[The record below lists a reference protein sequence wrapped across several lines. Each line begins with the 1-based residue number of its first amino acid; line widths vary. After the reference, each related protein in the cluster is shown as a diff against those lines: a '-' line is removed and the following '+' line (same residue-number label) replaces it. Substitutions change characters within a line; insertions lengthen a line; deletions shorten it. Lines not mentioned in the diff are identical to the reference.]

1 MRALRSALCAALPQ
15 VRQVDRDAAW
25 ADEAHWVCLGG
36 RRLAYHAP
44 CDDRVLVPRWPLAV
58 RLPARLVGGAPRTL
72 RLRLGWTLNMAR
84 AASKAALGLLLA
96 GACLAH
102 RRGRGGGGG
111 RGLGDLW

>member
-1 MRALRSALCAALPQ
+1 MGIQLGPQ

-58 RLPARLVGGAPRTL
+58 RL
-72 RLRLGWTLNMAR
+72 
-84 AASKAALGLLLA
+84 
-96 GACLAH
+96 
-102 RRGRGGGGG
+102 GRP
-111 RGLGDLW
+111 